1 MFVTNQC
8 VGVWRCVVRGVRSV
22 AENFPAC
29 VRCGLLALLIVIS
42 CDALVR
48 AESVTQQPS
57 APAGTP
63 EQFAAEFWDWR
74 ARYQPF
80 STDDIPR
87 LEHPSGVRDWSA
99 GSIARQRKQLE
110 EFEARWKK
118 LDRAGWTVSEKV
130 DDRLMGSALAR
141 VRWELDLNRRWEHD
155 PTFYLDQ
162 TLTALLESLVEPPP
176 FDAARS
182 REVVTRM
189 QDIPRIL
196 SDGEP
201 NLHAVRPFAQLAISS
216 LGQIRPELQDVE
228 REVGPMLHPEGSHA
242 GDLPTEFQVATE
254 KAIVALEAYRTWLQE
269 HLQGM
274 PESAAVGR
282 ANYEF
287 FLSHVALIPYTPE
300 QLLTISRQEW
310 ERAVTFE
317 QIEKQRNQGLPELKI
332 AANIDEQIRTSE
344 RDELAIRDFLEKKG
358 ILTVSPAIGHYTIRL
373 MPGYVNA
380 LSGFGETDDFLHA
393 TGVRWANEP
402 SPTLGYFWLAS
413 AKDPRPDMVHEG
425 VPGHYFQMAWSRMHE
440 DPIRRHYYDS
450 GPNEGLGFYAEEMM
464 LQAGLFDDS
473 PRSREIIYNFM
484 RLRALRVEVDVKLA
498 LGIFTISQAAD
509 YLAHYVPMDQKT
521 AEEEAAGF
529 ATGPGQAI
537 SYQIGKIQIM
547 RFLADAR
554 LKQGDAFDLRAFDD
568 YLWKNGNVPIVLL
581 RWEHL
586 GLDDDL
592 QSMDKAE
599 TARRREVRLDPNEA
613 RGEEVGGK

>member
-1 MFVTNQC
+1 
-8 VGVWRCVVRGVRSV
+8 
-22 AENFPAC
+22 
-29 VRCGLLALLIVIS
+29 
-42 CDALVR
+42 
-48 AESVTQQPS
+48 
-57 APAGTP
+57 
-63 EQFAAEFWDWR
+63 
-74 ARYQPF
+74 
-80 STDDIPR
+80 
-87 LEHPSGVRDWSA
+87 
-99 GSIARQRKQLE
+99 
-110 EFEARWKK
+110 
-118 LDRAGWTVSEKV
+118 KV

-141 VRWELDLNRRWEHD
+141 VHWELDLNRRWQRD

-162 TLTALLESLVEPPP
+162 TLTALLEALVEPPP

-182 REVVTRM
+182 RGIVARM
-189 QDIPRIL
+189 QDIPKIL
-196 SDGEP
+196 SDGES

-216 LGQIRPELQDVE
+216 LAQIRPELLEVD
-228 REVGPMLHPEGSHA
+228 REVAPMLQRGALQSGSVTAEFHA
-242 GDLPTEFQVATE
+242 ATE
-254 KAIVALEAYRTWLQE
+254 KAIVALEAYRGWLQE
-269 HLQGM
+269 HLQSM
-274 PESAAVGR
+274 PENAAVGR

-300 QLLTISRQEW
+300 QLLAISRQEW

-344 RDELAIRDFLEKKG
+344 RDELAIREFLKKKE
-358 ILTVSPAIGHYTIRL
+358 ILTISPEIGPYTIRL

-393 TGVRWANEP
+393 TGVRWLNEP
-402 SPTLGYFWLAS
+402 SPTLGYFWLAT

-450 GPNEGLGFYAEEMM
+450 GPNEGLGFYVEEMM

-498 LGIFTISQAAD
+498 LGLFTIKQAAD

-529 ATGPGQAI
+529 AVGPGQAI
-537 SYQIGKIQIM
+537 SYQIGKVQII

-554 LKQGDAFDLRAFDD
+554 LKQGDAFELRAFDD

-581 RWEHL
+581 RWEYL

-592 QSMDKAE
+592 KTVDAAVAAAPSAK
-599 TARRREVRLDPNEA
+599 
-613 RGEEVGGK
+613 

>member
-1 MFVTNQC
+1 VFVTIYFSK
-8 VGVWRCVVRGVRSV
+8 VRGSAGRGVCFL
-22 AENFPAC
+22 AENFSIC
-29 VRCGLLALLIVIS
+29 VICGVLLLLISIS
-42 CDALVR
+42 CAALIR
-48 AESVTQQPS
+48 AEEVTQR
-57 APAGTP
+57 APVQAGAL
-63 EQFAAEFWDWR
+63 EQFAAEFWSWR
-74 ARYQPF
+74 SRYEPF
-80 STDDIPR
+80 SADDIPR
-87 LEHPSGVRDWSA
+87 LERSEGERDWSA
-99 GSIARQRKQLE
+99 GSIAKQRKQLE

-118 LDRAGWTVSEKV
+118 LDRTGWTVNEKV

-141 VRWELDLNRRWEHD
+141 VHWELDLNRRWQRD

-162 TLTALLESLVEPPP
+162 TLTALLEALVEPPP

-182 REVVTRM
+182 RGIVARM
-189 QDIPRIL
+189 QDIPKIL
-196 SDGEP
+196 SDGES

-216 LGQIRPELQDVE
+216 LAQIRPELLEVD
-228 REVGPMLHPEGSHA
+228 REVAPMLQRGALQSGSVTAEFHA
-242 GDLPTEFQVATE
+242 ATE
-254 KAIVALEAYRTWLQE
+254 KAIVALEAYRGWLQE
-269 HLQGM
+269 HLQSM
-274 PESAAVGR
+274 PENAAVGR

-300 QLLTISRQEW
+300 QLLAISRQEW

-344 RDELAIRDFLEKKG
+344 RDELAIREFLKKKE
-358 ILTVSPAIGHYTIRL
+358 ILTISPEIGPYTIRL

-393 TGVRWANEP
+393 TGVRWLNEP
-402 SPTLGYFWLAS
+402 SPTLGYFWLAT

-450 GPNEGLGFYAEEMM
+450 GPNEGLGFYVEEMM

-498 LGIFTISQAAD
+498 LGLFTIKQAAD

-529 ATGPGQAI
+529 AVGPGQAI
-537 SYQIGKIQIM
+537 SYQTGKVQIM

-554 LKQGDAFDLRAFDD
+554 LKQGDAFELRAFDD

-581 RWEHL
+581 RWEYL

-592 QSMDKAE
+592 KTVDAAVAAAPSAK
-599 TARRREVRLDPNEA
+599 
-613 RGEEVGGK
+613 

>member
-1 MFVTNQC
+1 VTIHSA
-8 VGVWRCVVRGVRSV
+8 RVRRSAARSV
-22 AENFPAC
+22 RASERCFAIGEL
-29 VRCGLLALLIVIS
+29 CGLLALLIFWG
-42 CDALVR
+42 ALIHAEEIKPR
-48 AESVTQQPS
+48 AQAQAQTS
-57 APAGTP
+57 ALQ
-63 EQFAAEFWDWR
+63 QFAADFWSWR

-87 LEHPSGVRDWSA
+87 LEHPAGERDWSA
-99 GSIARQRKQLE
+99 RSIAEQRAQLE

-118 LDRAGWTVSEKV
+118 LGRAGWTANEKV

-141 VRWELDLNRRWEHD
+141 VRWELDLNRRWERD

-162 TLTALLESLVEPPP
+162 TLTALLEALLEPAPL
-176 FDAARS
+176 DAARS
-182 REVVTRM
+182 REIVARM
-189 QDIPRIL
+189 QSMPKIL
-196 SDGEP
+196 SDGEA
-201 NLHAVRPFAQLAISS
+201 NLHAVRPFAQLAIHS
-216 LGQIRPELQDVE
+216 LQQIRPELQEVE
-228 REVGPMLHPEGSHA
+228 REVAPMLQRGALQSGNVSA
-242 GDLPTEFQVATE
+242 EFQAATE
-254 KAIVALEAYRTWLQE
+254 KAIVALEAYRAWLQE
-269 HLQGM
+269 RLQKM
-274 PESAAVGR
+274 PEDAAVGR
-282 ANYEF
+282 KNYEF

-300 QLLTISRQEW
+300 QLLAISRQEW

-317 QIEKQRNQGLPELKI
+317 QLEKQRNQGLPELKI
-332 AANIDEQIRTSE
+332 AANIGEQILTSE
-344 RDELAIRDFLEKKG
+344 RDELAIRDFLENKG
-358 ILTVSPAIGHYTIRL
+358 ILTISPQIGHYTIRL

-402 SPTLGYFWLAS
+402 SPTLGYFWLAT

-425 VPGHYFQMAWSRMHE
+425 VPGHYFQMAWSRMHD

-450 GPNEGLGFYAEEMM
+450 GPNEGLGFYVEEMM
-464 LQAGLFDDS
+464 LQAGLFDGS

-498 LGIFTISQAAD
+498 LGLFTIGQAAD

-529 ATGPGQAI
+529 AVGPGQAI
-537 SYQIGKIQIM
+537 SYQIGKVQIM

-554 LKQGDAFDLRAFDD
+554 RKQGDAFNLRAFDD

-581 RWEHL
+581 RWEYL

-592 QSMDKAE
+592 HTVDKSA
-599 TARRREVRLDPNEA
+599 TAPSA
-613 RGEEVGGK
+613 K

>member
-1 MFVTNQC
+1 VTIHSAKVRRGAVRNLRASQRN
-8 VGVWRCVVRGVRSV
+8 VAIGVV
-22 AENFPAC
+22 
-29 VRCGLLALLIVIS
+29 CGLLALLIFCGVAIQAQEIKPQAPTPPPTS
-42 CDALVR
+42 AL
-48 AESVTQQPS
+48 Q
-57 APAGTP
+57 
-63 EQFAAEFWDWR
+63 QFAADFWSWR

-80 STDDIPR
+80 SADDIPR
-87 LEHPSGVRDWSA
+87 LEHPAGERDWSA
-99 GSIARQRKQLE
+99 HSIAKQRTQLE
-110 EFEARWKK
+110 EFEAQWKK
-118 LDRAGWTVSEKV
+118 LDRAGWSANEKV

-141 VRWELDLNRRWEHD
+141 VRWELDLNRRWERD
-155 PTFYLDQ
+155 PTFYLEQ
-162 TLTALLESLVEPPP
+162 TLTALLEALVQPAP

-182 REVVTRM
+182 REIVARM
-189 QDIPRIL
+189 QDMPKIL
-196 SDGEP
+196 SDGQA
-201 NLHAVRPFAQLAISS
+201 NLRAVRPFAQLAINS
-216 LGQIRPELQDVE
+216 LQQIRPELQEVE
-228 REVGPMLHPEGSHA
+228 REVAPMLQRGALQSGNVSA
-242 GDLPTEFQVATE
+242 EFQAATE
-254 KAIVALEAYRTWLQE
+254 RAIMALETYRGWLQE
-269 HLQGM
+269 RLQKM
-274 PESAAVGR
+274 PDHAAVGR
-282 ANYEF
+282 KNYEF

-300 QLLTISRQEW
+300 QLLAISRQEW

-317 QIEKQRNQGLPELKI
+317 QLEKQRNQGQPELPI

-344 RDELAIRDFLEKKG
+344 RDELAIRDFLESKG
-358 ILTVSPAIGHYTIRL
+358 ILTVAPEIGHYTIRL

-402 SPTLGYFWLAS
+402 SPTLGYFWLAT

-425 VPGHYFQMAWSRMHE
+425 VPGHYFQMAWSRMHD

-450 GPNEGLGFYAEEMM
+450 GPNEGLGFYVEEMM
-464 LQAGLFDDS
+464 LQAGLFDGS

-498 LGIFTISQAAD
+498 LGLFTIGEAAH

-529 ATGPGQAI
+529 AVGPGQAI
-537 SYQIGKIQIM
+537 SYQIGKVQIM

-554 LKQGDAFDLRAFDD
+554 LKQGDAFNLRAFDD

-592 QSMDKAE
+592 HTVDKSA
-599 TARRREVRLDPNEA
+599 TVAAAPGA
-613 RGEEVGGK
+613 K

>member
-1 MFVTNQC
+1 MRFAERNFSA
-8 VGVWRCVVRGVRSV
+8 VVCCDFLV
-22 AENFPAC
+22 
-29 VRCGLLALLIVIS
+29 LLISIS
-42 CDALVR
+42 CAAFVR
-48 AESVTQQPS
+48 AETVTQQ
-57 APAGTP
+57 APVQARAL
-63 EQFAAEFWDWR
+63 EQLAAEFWSWR
-74 ARYQPF
+74 ACYQPF

-87 LEHPSGVRDWSA
+87 LEHPSGERDWSA
-99 GSIARQRKQLE
+99 SSIAKQGAQLE

-118 LDRAGWTVSEKV
+118 LDRARWTTSEKV

-141 VRWELDLNRRWEHD
+141 VRWELDLNRRWERD

-162 TLTALLESLVEPPP
+162 TLTALLESLVQPPP

-182 REVVTRM
+182 REIVTRM
-189 QDIPRIL
+189 QDIPKIL
-196 SDGEP
+196 QDGEA
-201 NLHAVRPFAQLAISS
+201 NLHAVRPFAQLAIGS
-216 LGQIRPELQDVE
+216 LEQIRPELQEVA
-228 REVGPMLHPEGSHA
+228 REVAPMLHQDASHA
-242 GDLPTEFQVATE
+242 GALSAEFQAATE
-254 KAIVALEAYRTWLQE
+254 KAILALEAYRGWLQE
-269 HLQGM
+269 HLQSM
-274 PESAAVGR
+274 PENAAVGR
-282 ANYEF
+282 ADYEF

-300 QLLTISRQEW
+300 QLLAISRQEW

-317 QIEKQRNQGLPELKI
+317 QIEKQRNQELPELKI
-332 AANIDEQIRTSE
+332 ASSIDEQIRTSK

-373 MPGYVNA
+373 MPGYLDA
-380 LSGFGETDDFLHA
+380 LSGFGETDDFLHG

-413 AKDPRPDMVHEG
+413 TKDPRPDMVHEG

-450 GPNEGLGFYAEEMM
+450 GPNEGLGFYVEEMM

-498 LGIFTISQAAD
+498 LGLFTISQAAD

-537 SYQIGKIQIM
+537 SYQNGKVQIM

-554 LKQGDAFDLRAFDD
+554 LKQGDVFSLRGFDD

-581 RWEHL
+581 RWEYL

-592 QSMDKAE
+592 QSVDKAASA
-599 TARRREVRLDPNEA
+599 AR
-613 RGEEVGGK
+613 

>member
-1 MFVTNQC
+1 
-8 VGVWRCVVRGVRSV
+8 VGC
-22 AENFPAC
+22 
-29 VRCGLLALLIVIS
+29 CGLLALLILLS
-42 CDALVR
+42 CASLMR
-48 AESVTQQPS
+48 AEPVIQQT
-57 APAGTP
+57 AAQAGSL
-63 EQFAAEFWDWR
+63 EQFAAEFWSWR

-80 STDDIPR
+80 SADDIPR
-87 LEHPSGVRDWSA
+87 LEHPAGERDWSA
-99 GSIARQRKQLE
+99 GSIAKQRKQLE
-110 EFEARWKK
+110 EFEAQWKK
-118 LDRAGWTVSEKV
+118 LDRAGWTINEKA

-141 VRWELDLNRRWEHD
+141 VRWELDLNRRWERD

-162 TLTALLESLVEPPP
+162 TLTALLETLVQPPP

-182 REVVTRM
+182 REIVARM
-189 QDIPRIL
+189 QDIPKIL
-196 SDGEP
+196 SDGEA

-216 LGQIRPELQDVE
+216 LGQIRPELRVVE
-228 REVGPMLHPEGSHA
+228 REVGPMLHQSATQA
-242 GDLPTEFQVATE
+242 GDMSAEFQAATE
-254 KAIVALEAYRTWLQE
+254 KAIVSLEAYRGSLQK
-269 HLQGM
+269 HLQSM
-274 PESAAVGR
+274 PENAAVGR

-300 QLLTISRQEW
+300 QLLAISRQEW

-317 QIEKQRNQGLPELKI
+317 QIEKQRNQELPELKI

-358 ILTVSPAIGHYTIRL
+358 ILTVSPEIGHYTIRL
-373 MPGYVNA
+373 MPEYLNA

-393 TGVRWANEP
+393 TGVRWLNAP
-402 SPTLGYFWLAS
+402 SPTLGYFWLAT

-425 VPGHYFQMAWSRMHE
+425 VPGHYFQMAWSRTHD

-450 GPNEGLGFYAEEMM
+450 GPNEGLGFYVEEMM

-498 LGIFTISQAAD
+498 LGLFTIGQAAD

-529 ATGPGQAI
+529 GTGPGQAI
-537 SYQIGKIQIM
+537 SYQIGKVQIM

-554 LKQGDAFDLRAFDD
+554 LKQADAFELRVFDD

-581 RWEHL
+581 RWEYL

-592 QSMDKAE
+592 QAVDKAAAAAPSSTKISSE
-599 TARRREVRLDPNEA
+599 PPH
-613 RGEEVGGK
+613 

>member
-1 MFVTNQC
+1 ME
-8 VGVWRCVVRGVRSV
+8 RGVRLLKRSV
-22 AENFPAC
+22 ALAAC
-29 VRCGLLALLIVIS
+29 SGFLALLILIS
-42 CDALVR
+42 CDVFIQADEINPP
-48 AESVTQQPS
+48 AQTQAS
-57 APAGTP
+57 TL
-63 EQFAAEFWDWR
+63 EQFAAELWTWR
-74 ARYQPF
+74 ARYEPF
-80 STDDIPR
+80 SADDIPR
-87 LEHPSGVRDWSA
+87 LERPEGERDWSA
-99 GSIARQRKQLE
+99 GSIAKQRKQLE

-118 LDRAGWTVSEKV
+118 LDRAGWTVNEKV

-141 VRWELDLNRRWEHD
+141 VHWELDLNRRWQRD

-162 TLTALLESLVEPPP
+162 TLTALLEALVEPPP

-182 REVVTRM
+182 REIVARM
-189 QDIPRIL
+189 QDIPKIL
-196 SDGEP
+196 SDGES

-216 LGQIRPELQDVE
+216 LAQIRPELLEVD
-228 REVGPMLHPEGSHA
+228 REVAPMLQRGALQSGSVTAEFHA
-242 GDLPTEFQVATE
+242 ATE
-254 KAIVALEAYRTWLQE
+254 KAIVALEAYRGWLQE
-269 HLQGM
+269 HLQSM
-274 PESAAVGR
+274 PENAAVGR

-300 QLLTISRQEW
+300 QLLAISRQEW

-344 RDELAIRDFLEKKG
+344 RDELAIREFLKKKE
-358 ILTVSPAIGHYTIRL
+358 ILAISPEIGHYTIRL

-393 TGVRWANEP
+393 TGVRWLNEP
-402 SPTLGYFWLAS
+402 SPTLGYFWLAT

-450 GPNEGLGFYAEEMM
+450 GPNEGLGFYVEEMV

-498 LGIFTISQAAD
+498 LGLFTIKQAAD

-529 ATGPGQAI
+529 AVGPGQAI
-537 SYQIGKIQIM
+537 SYQIGKVQIM

-554 LKQGDAFDLRAFDD
+554 LKQGDAFELRAFDD

-581 RWEHL
+581 RWEYL

-592 QSMDKAE
+592 KTVDAAVAAAPSAK
-599 TARRREVRLDPNEA
+599 
-613 RGEEVGGK
+613 